1 MVTDCDDENDDESD
15 DESDDER
22 WSKMIQDDPRWCK
35 SISKHDW
42 MQETLHIQEIPI
54 AWGTQESSFWY

>member
-22 WSKMIQDDPRWCK
+22 WSKMMQNDLPRFLLNL
-35 SISKHDW
+35 DA
-42 MQETLHIQEIPI
+42 LHIFQVTLMI
-54 AWGTQESSFWY
+54 